1 MVNPE
6 AATGQASAPQGRIVS
21 FGRYLL
27 LQRVSV
33 GGMAEVFKALP
44 ENATR
49 VDQILAIKRI
59 LPNIAEDHEFIGMFV
74 DEARLVGQLTHP
86 NICRIYELGRVG
98 ADHYI
103 AMQFLWGRDLLKVMN
118 RYKRAGL
125 LVPEPMA
132 VLVASQACAALHYAH
147 TKCDASGAPLHI
159 IHRDVS
165 PQNIIVGY
173 GGQSKLIDFG
183 VARAATQ
190 SQKTQAGILKGKFGY
205 MSPEMI
211 RGLPVDHRSDV
222 FAMGICLHEALS
234 GSRLFYGET
243 DFATLELVRDARVV
257 PPSAKVPTIHPQL
270 DAIVMR
276 ALARDA
282 DRRYQSA
289 QELEASLLA
298 FLAENYP
305 GYGEPE
311 VGASMREAFGHELA
325 REKLRLDAFARM
337 LERSELVR
345 GALLPALPHETLPSG
360 ERAAPDEAPAHT
372 SDRPSRPVLS
382 GSREESQPPP
392 DEQPWVGAQEAR
404 PELREE
410 QTHIFFSAAE
420 LSEIRQLDQPF
431 DAELAHWWTGPHA
444 VEPAPSHPKLTPSG
458 TYPRRSDS
466 GSARA
471 DSRLAGGTAR
481 PDSRLAAGTA
491 RPDSRLAAGTAR
503 PDSRLAA
510 GTARFDEQGRS
521 APALRGRDE
530 HSNPTRALRESE
542 TAARAHYRVQRGG
555 RGLARASLL
564 ALAALALA
572 VFGYGAVRLGA
583 NRTAT
588 LEIGPVEEPDA
599 LVRVDGI
606 VRGNPPLIV
615 DDLAPGTH
623 TLELEARGV
632 GIARA
637 SIRVEAGET
646 RAVDLMLSPR
656 VESAQL
662 TTPSIE
668 PGSAPQ
674 EAGELGEAAT
684 VGKPAPRVR
693 GLAPA
698 SKPAR
703 APAAD
708 DDQGEPAAPESD
720 APAGGE
726 ALTARAEGATEPA
739 APSAAAEPS
748 TAAEPSAAA
757 EPSSDDEAP
766 EPSERLGN
774 DAVNAE
780 AAAAGQGELLI
791 STEPWS
797 RVIIDGNDTGRDTP
811 VRALRVAVGPHRV
824 LLRTPDGPQHEIS
837 VMVLPGK
844 TIRIIHRF
852 PEAL

>member
-1 MVNPE
+1 MVNSE
-6 AATGQASAPQGRIVS
+6 AVPGQASTPQGRIVS

-49 VDQILAIKRI
+49 VDQIIAIKRI

-132 VLVASQACAALHYAH
+132 VLVAAHACAALHYAH
-147 TKCDASGAPLHI
+147 TKCDSTGAPLNI

-289 QELEASLLA
+289 QELEQSLHA
-298 FLAENYP
+298 FLNENYP
-305 GYGEPE
+305 GYGEAQ
-311 VGASMREAFGHELA
+311 VGESMREAFGHELA

-337 LERSELVR
+337 LARGELVR
-345 GALLPALPHETLPSG
+345 GALLPALPQEPPPSG
-360 ERAAPDEAPAHT
+360 ERSAPDEAPART
-372 SDRPSRPVLS
+372 PNRVSQPMLA
-382 GSREESQPPP
+382 GSHAESQPPF
-392 DEQPWVGAQEAR
+392 DERPSAEALQSA
-404 PELREE
+404 LREE

-431 DAELAHWWTGPHA
+431 DAELAHWWTGPHTSHTPQ
-444 VEPAPSHPKLTPSG
+444 PAPSKPKLTPSG
-458 TYPRRSDS
+458 TFPRRTD
-466 GSARA
+466 GPFGGGVARA
-471 DSRLAGGTAR
+471 DSQRARAESARIDGGR
-481 PDSRLAAGTA
+481 GT
-491 RPDSRLAAGTAR
+491 
-503 PDSRLAA
+503 
-510 GTARFDEQGRS
+510 GRS
-521 APALRGRDE
+521 DDLGRGAPTHRVRGRDE
-530 HSNPTRALRESE
+530 RNHTTLRGGD
-542 TAARAHYRVQRGG
+542 TAARGHYRGRHAGG
-555 RGLARASLL
+555 RGLVRASLL
-564 ALAALALA
+564 AFAALALA
-572 VFGYGAVRLGA
+572 VFGYGAVRLGSQ
-583 NRTAT
+583 RMAT

-615 DDLAPGTH
+615 EDLAPGTH

-632 GIARA
+632 EIARA
-637 SIRVEAGET
+637 NIRVEAGE
-646 RAVDLMLSPR
+646 RRGVDLMLAPR
-656 VESAQL
+656 VQAAQL
-662 TTPSIE
+662 TTPSVE
-668 PGSAPQ
+668 PGTVPQ
-674 EAGELGEAAT
+674 EAGELGDVAA
-684 VGKPAPRVR
+684 KPAARAR
-693 GLAPA
+693 GVAPVA
-698 SKPAR
+698 KPAR
-703 APAAD
+703 PLETGDEAVAAAREAARNDAPAPV
-708 DDQGEPAAPESD
+708 GEPAAAPSARTEPGADD
-720 APAGGE
+720 APAE
-726 ALTARAEGATEPA
+726 T
-739 APSAAAEPS
+739 
-748 TAAEPSAAA
+748 
-757 EPSSDDEAP
+757 
-766 EPSERLGN
+766 SERLGKE
-774 DAVNAE
+774 AVNAE
-780 AAAAGQGELLI
+780 AAAAGEGELLI

-797 RVIIDGNDTGRDTP
+797 RVIIDGTDTGRDTP

-824 LLRTPDGPQHEIS
+824 LLRTPDGPEHEIS

>member
-6 AATGQASAPQGRIVS
+6 AATGQASTPQGRIVS

-44 ENATR
+44 ERATR

-59 LPNIAEDHEFIGMFV
+59 LPNIAEDQEFIGMFV

-132 VLVASQACAALHYAH
+132 VFAASQACAALHYAH
-147 TKCDASGAPLHI
+147 NKRDAKGAPLNI

-282 DRRYQSA
+282 DKRYQSA

-298 FLAENYP
+298 FLDENYP
-305 GYGEPE
+305 EYGEAQ

-337 LERSELVR
+337 LDQGEMVR
-345 GALLPALPHETLPSG
+345 GALLPALPLEAPLSG
-360 ERAAPDEAPAHT
+360 ERAAHDEAPGRT
-372 SDRPSRPVLS
+372 SDRPSRPVPRAESYPPVDEFPL
-382 GSREESQPPP
+382 GAPEPRPDAREE
-392 DEQPWVGAQEAR
+392 
-404 PELREE
+404 L
-410 QTHIFFSAAE
+410 THIFFSADE
-420 LSEIRQLDQPF
+420 LSQIRQLDQPVN
-431 DAELAHWWTGPHA
+431 AELANWWPGPHTPQ
-444 VEPAPSHPKLTPSG
+444 PAPSRPVLTPSG
-458 TYPRRSDS
+458 TFPRRPDEPNQI
-466 GSARA
+466 APTQRLPERKRRA
-471 DSRLAGGTAR
+471 PT
-481 PDSRLAAGTA
+481 
-491 RPDSRLAAGTAR
+491 
-503 PDSRLAA
+503 
-510 GTARFDEQGRS
+510 
-521 APALRGRDE
+521 LRDV
-530 HSNPTRALRESE
+530 E
-542 TAARAHYRVQRGG
+542 TAARAHYRVRRSGG

-564 ALAALALA
+564 AFAALALA
-572 VFGYGAVRLGA
+572 VFGYGAVRLGSQ
-583 NRTAT
+583 RTAT
-588 LEIGPVEEPDA
+588 LEIGPVEDPDA
-599 LVRVDGI
+599 LLRVDGI

-615 DDLAPGTH
+615 EELAPGTH

-632 GIARA
+632 EIARA

-646 RAVDLMLSPR
+646 RAVDLMLAPR
-656 VESAQL
+656 VEAAQL
-662 TTPSIE
+662 TTPS
-668 PGSAPQ
+668 
-674 EAGELGEAAT
+674 
-684 VGKPAPRVR
+684 V
-693 GLAPA
+693 
-698 SKPAR
+698 
-703 APAAD
+703 
-708 DDQGEPAAPESD
+708 
-720 APAGGE
+720 
-726 ALTARAEGATEPA
+726 
-739 APSAAAEPS
+739 
-748 TAAEPSAAA
+748 EPSAAA
-757 EPSSDDEAP
+757 QEAGEVAVAEKPAAPTRPRVAAQPAKPARYDDATEDEPAAAEEPSAAPAAVAPPPAGEAP
-766 EPSERLGN
+766 PAPASESPKAEPVAAEKAEPEAPAEASERLGSETI
-774 DAVNAE
+774 NAE

-791 STEPWS
+791 STVPWS

-811 VRALRVAVGPHRV
+811 VRALRIAVGPHRV
-824 LLRTPDGPQHEIS
+824 LLRTPEGPEHEIS

>member
-147 TKCDASGAPLHI
+147 NKCDASGAPLHI

-289 QELEASLLA
+289 QELEASLHA

-311 VGASMREAFGHELA
+311 VGASMRDAFGHELA

-337 LERSELVR
+337 LERGELVR
-345 GALLPALPHETLPSG
+345 GAVLPALPHETLPSG
-360 ERAAPDEAPAHT
+360 ERAAPEEAPAHA

-382 GSREESQPPP
+382 GSREESQPPL
-392 DEQPWVGAQEAR
+392 DEQPWVGAQETR

-431 DAELAHWWTGPHA
+431 DAELAHWWTGPHTA
-444 VEPAPSHPKLTPSG
+444 EPAPSRPKLTPSG
-458 TYPRRSDS
+458 TYPRRGDP
-466 GSARA
+466 GAARA
-471 DSRLAGGTAR
+471 DTGPARAIARADARLTG
-481 PDSRLAAGTA
+481 
-491 RPDSRLAAGTAR
+491 
-503 PDSRLAA
+503 
-510 GTARFDEQGRS
+510 GTARFDEHGRS
-521 APALRGRDE
+521 SPTHRVRGRDE
-530 HSNPTRALRESE
+530 RSNRAHALRGSD

-555 RGLARASLL
+555 RGLVRASLL

-583 NRTAT
+583 NRTAS

-668 PGSAPQ
+668 PGGVPQ
-674 EAGELGEAAT
+674 EAGELGEAPT

-693 GLAPA
+693 GLTPV

-703 APAAD
+703 AAAAD
-708 DDQGEPAAPESD
+708 DQDQPTAREPD
-720 APAGGE
+720 APLGGE
-726 ALTARAEGATEPA
+726 APTARAEAATEPAA
-739 APSAAAEPS
+739 APSAAAEPG
-748 TAAEPSAAA
+748 A
-757 EPSSDDEAP
+757 DDEVA

>member
-44 ENATR
+44 ASATR

-59 LPNIAEDHEFIGMFV
+59 LPNIAEDSEFIGMFV

-132 VLVASQACAALHYAH
+132 VFVASQACAALHYAH
-147 TKCDASGAPLHI
+147 NKRDASGAPLHI

-289 QELEASLLA
+289 EELEASLHA
-298 FLAENYP
+298 FLAETYP
-305 GYGEPE
+305 GYGEAE

-337 LERSELVR
+337 LERGELVR
-345 GALLPALPHETLPSG
+345 GALLPALPHEPPPSG

-382 GSREESQPPP
+382 GSREESQPPL
-392 DEQPWVGAQEAR
+392 DEQPWACAQEAR

-431 DAELAHWWTGPHA
+431 DAELAHWWTGPHTA
-444 VEPAPSHPKLTPSG
+444 EPAPSRPKLTPSG
-458 TYPRRSDS
+458 TYPRRGES
-466 GSARA
+466 GAARA
-471 DSRLAGGTAR
+471 DSGLARGTAR
-481 PDSRLAAGTA
+481 ADSGLARGTA
-491 RPDSRLAAGTAR
+491 RADNGLAR
-503 PDSRLAA
+503 
-510 GTARFDEQGRS
+510 GTARFDEHGRS
-521 APALRGRDE
+521 SPTHRVRARDERSKRAHALRGSD
-530 HSNPTRALRESE
+530 

-555 RGLARASLL
+555 RGLVRAALL

-668 PGSAPQ
+668 PGGAPQ
-674 EAGELGEAAT
+674 EAGELGEAPT

-698 SKPAR
+698 SKPVR
-703 APAAD
+703 APAAEE
-708 DDQGEPAAPESD
+708 QGEPAAQEQD

-726 ALTARAEGATEPA
+726 APAARAEEAVEPAA
-739 APSAAAEPS
+739 APSAAAES
-748 TAAEPSAAA
+748 SA
-757 EPSSDDEAP
+757 DDEAA

-774 DAVNAE
+774 DGVNAE